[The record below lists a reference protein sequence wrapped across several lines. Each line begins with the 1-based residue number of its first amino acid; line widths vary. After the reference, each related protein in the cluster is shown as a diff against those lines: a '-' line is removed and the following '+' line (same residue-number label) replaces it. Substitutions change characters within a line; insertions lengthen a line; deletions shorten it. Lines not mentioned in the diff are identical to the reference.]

1 MRKDY
6 GKIYK
11 VKPGPGR
18 PKGSKNKLT
27 NIKDEFLF
35 AYEVIGGLGG
45 LTAWAKKEENRTEF
59 YKMLTKLFPR
69 EIKAEINIGRAIS
82 EYSVDELVEVI
93 TGERTANGKPDN
105 IH

>member
-1 MRKDY
+1 MS
-6 GKIYK
+6 YK

-59 YKMLTKLFPR
+59 YRMLTRLFPR
-69 EIKAEINIGRAIS
+69 EIKAEITVGRAVS
-82 EYSVDELVEVI
+82 EFTTEELVELI
-93 TGERTANGKPDN
+93 TGEGPANEKPDT

>member
-1 MRKDY
+1 MIKDDV
-6 GKIYK
+6 KSCTI
-11 VKPGPGR
+11 KPGPGR

-59 YKMLTKLFPR
+59 YRMLTRLFPR
-69 EIKAEINIGRAIS
+69 EIKAEITVGRAVS
-82 EYSVDELVEVI
+82 EFTTEELVEII
-93 TGERTANGKPDN
+93 TGEGTTNGKPDN

>member
-1 MRKDY
+1 MIKDDIQSY
-6 GKIYK
+6 PI
-11 VKPGPGR
+11 KPRPGR
-18 PKGSKNKLT
+18 PKGSLNKLT
-27 NIKDEFLF
+27 NIKNEFLF

-45 LTAWAKKEENRTEF
+45 LTVWAKEPGNRTEF

-69 EIKAEINIGRAIS
+69 EVRTEITVGRAVS

-93 TGERTANGKPDN
+93 TGKGTANGKPDN